1 MRVMQVHN
9 RYRLRG
15 GEDAMLES
23 TLAALERRGIEASLF
38 EKSSQAVGPSLVGKM
53 HAFASGVYSRSAARE
68 MSERLADARPDVVHV
83 HNLYPLLSPS
93 VLGACRR
100 AGVPVVMTC
109 HNYRLICPIGVLY
122 RRGAACER
130 CAGGRE
136 YWCVLRN
143 CRDRLDESV
152 AYALRN
158 AVARVAGLYKRNV
171 TCYVAVS
178 EFLKRRLV
186 EAGFPADRID
196 VVPNIVSVPE
206 GSADPPRGEYVAYV
220 GRLTAGKG
228 VTKLLE
234 AVRMLPDVPFR
245 LAGEGELARR
255 VREEAP
261 PNLSAT
267 GLLSNTELADFYA
280 GARFLVVPSDWYETF
295 GLVAAEAMVRGV
307 PVIASRSGG
316 LPEVVEDNVTG
327 VLFERGDAADL
338 AAKIARLWNDPA
350 LCRRMG
356 QAGRA
361 RVVREY
367 NEEAY
372 YDRLMAVYRKAI
384 TLAR

>member
-9 RYRLRG
+9 RYRLPG
-15 GEDAMLES
+15 GEDAMVKS
-23 TLAALERRGIEASLF
+23 TLAALNRRGIEASLF
-38 EKSSQAVGPSLVGKM
+38 EKSSETVGSSLVGKM
-53 HAFASGVYSRSAARE
+53 HAFASGVYSRAAARE
-68 MSERLADARPDVVHV
+68 MSHRLADARPDVVHV
-83 HNLYPLLSPS
+83 HNLYPVLSPS

-122 RRGAACER
+122 RRGSVCELCAA
-130 CAGGRE
+130 GRE

-158 AVARVAGLYKRNV
+158 AVARIAGLYKRNV
-171 TCYVAVS
+171 TCYIAVS

-186 EAGFPADRID
+186 EAGFPTDRIE
-196 VVPNIVSVPE
+196 VVPNIVSIPE
-206 GSADPPRGEYVAYV
+206 ASPDPPRGEYVAYV

-228 VTKLLE
+228 VTTLLE
-234 AVRMLPDVPFR
+234 AARALPDVPFR
-245 LAGEGELARR
+245 LAGEGELAPW
-255 VREEAP
+255 VREMAP
-261 PNLSAT
+261 PNLSST
-267 GLLSNTELADFYA
+267 GLLDDAELADFYA

-316 LPEVVEDNVTG
+316 LREVVEDNVTG
-327 VLFERGDAADL
+327 LLFDAGDAADL
-338 AAKIARLWNDPA
+338 AGKIAHLWNEPA
-350 LCRRMG
+350 LCCRMG
-356 QAGRA
+356 RAGRE
-361 RVVREY
+361 RVIREY

-372 YDRLMAVYRKAI
+372 CKCLVAVYRKAMA
-384 TLAR
+384 LAR